1 MTAVRKNAVVELLRA
16 MPDEIDV
23 DDLIDR
29 LFLLAKI
36 EASEAAAAAGDV
48 LSHDEVVRL
57 SDEWRK

>member
-1 MTAVRKNAVVELLRA
+1 MRKNAVVELVRA